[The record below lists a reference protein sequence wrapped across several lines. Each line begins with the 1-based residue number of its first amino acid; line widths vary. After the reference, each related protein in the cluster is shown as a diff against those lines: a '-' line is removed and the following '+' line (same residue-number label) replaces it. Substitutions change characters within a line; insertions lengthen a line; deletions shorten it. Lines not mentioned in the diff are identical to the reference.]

1 MPPELTNLLGEAAE
15 ADPLVLLPVVIGIL
29 FGLVV
34 VVVNVKLILD
44 IAPYAYPNA
53 KIRAMQSMLLGK
65 KKLEELA
72 DLDLLNISGT
82 LEETEYTETYRAIS
96 EEVDISTIEATLNQN
111 LMETNIKIAGF
122 LPGDAKIFFERY
134 LKRFE
139 IEAIKT
145 VLSGVYAGLPPEE
158 IEKMLVG
165 PYAEELKEIAMSS
178 NVPELVSK
186 LEGSDYGV
194 TLSQVL
200 PDFESSGSL
209 LPLENALDVKFYQE
223 LTEVLITRPSPDSDV
238 IKKLLGAE
246 IDTTNIMMVLRC
258 ARYGCDIS
266 DYLIPYGYEISAT
279 RLAEIG
285 SSGDVE
291 RIVSDLE
298 GTSYHQPLYQA
309 LENYMEDRDKSL
321 HVFEKALDT
330 YYLSLG
336 QSIATKQPFGLG
348 PILGYIVSKAIEIRN
363 LTTIFTL
370 KIEGFSP
377 EEIKE
382 EMVQR

>member
-1 MPPELTNLLGEAAE
+1 MLPEPTNLLGEAGNV
-15 ADPLVLLPVVIGIL
+15 DPLVILAGVVAVVFCLAVVI
-29 FGLVV
+29 
-34 VVVNVKLILD
+34 VNVKLVLD

-72 DLDLLNISGT
+72 ELDLLNISGN

-96 EEVDISTIEATLNQN
+96 EEVDISTIEATLNRN
-111 LMETNIKIAGF
+111 VMETHIKIAGF

-139 IEAIKT
+139 IEAIKA

-158 IEKMLVG
+158 IENMLVG

-178 NVPELVSK
+178 NVPEVVSK
-186 LEGSDYGV
+186 LEGSDYGMI
-194 TLSQVL
+194 LSQAL

-209 LPLENALDVKFYQE
+209 LPLKNALDIKFYQE
-223 LTEVLITRPSPDSDV
+223 LMEVLITRPSPDSAV

-258 ARYGCDIS
+258 ARHGCDIS
-266 DYLIPYGYEISAT
+266 DYLIPHGHEISAA

-291 RIVSDLE
+291 RIVDDLV
-298 GTSYHQPLYQA
+298 GTPYHRPLNEA
-309 LENYMEDRDKSL
+309 MEKYSEDKDKSL

-336 QSIATKQPFGLG
+336 QSIATRQPFGLG
-348 PILGYIVSKAIEIRN
+348 PILGYIVSKASEIRN

-377 EEIKE
+377 EEIKK
-382 EMVQR
+382 EMV

>member
-15 ADPLVLLPVVIGIL
+15 ADPLTLLPVVIGVL
-29 FGLVV
+29 FGLVII
-34 VVVNVKLILD
+34 VVNVKLVLD

-96 EEVDISTIEATLNQN
+96 EEADISTIEATLNQN
-111 LMETNIKIAGF
+111 LMETHIKIAGF

-139 IEAIKT
+139 IEAIRT

-178 NVPELVSK
+178 NVPEVVSK
-186 LEGSDYGV
+186 LEGSDYGM
-194 TLSQVL
+194 TLSRVL
-200 PDFESSGSL
+200 PDFESRGSL
-209 LPLENALDVKFYQE
+209 LLLENALDIRFYQE

-266 DYLIPYGYEISAT
+266 DYLIPYGYEISAA

-309 LENYMEDRDKSL
+309 LENYLEDRDKSL
-321 HVFEKALDT
+321 HVFEKALDV

-336 QSIATKQPFGLG
+336 RSIATKQPFGLG

-377 EEIKE
+377 EEIKK
-382 EMVQR
+382 EMV